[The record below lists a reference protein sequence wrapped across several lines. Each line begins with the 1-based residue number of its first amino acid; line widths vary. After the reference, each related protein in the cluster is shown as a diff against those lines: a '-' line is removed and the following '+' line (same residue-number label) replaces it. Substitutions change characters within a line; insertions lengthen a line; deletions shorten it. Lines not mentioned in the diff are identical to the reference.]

1 MINIKEVIQSENAS
15 TSAQAALL
23 LREMKCSTN
32 EKIILDFGELSSCT
46 TWFLNAS
53 VGKYYGEENR
63 KRVQTIGVP
72 QGWKWKIKEAIDLA
86 TNEETRDIHREIV
99 EKLLSE

>member
-1 MINIKEVIQSENAS
+1 MINIKQTIASGNAS
-15 TSAQAALL
+15 TSEQAELL
-23 LREMKCSTN
+23 LQAMKCSTN

-63 KRVQTIGVP
+63 KWVRTINVP
-72 QGWKWKIKEAIDLA
+72 PSWKWKIQEAIDLA
-86 TNEETRDIHREIV
+86 TNEETRDLHREIV

>member
-1 MINIKEVIQSENAS
+1 MINIKQTIASGNAS

-32 EKIILDFGELSSCT
+32 EIIILDFSELSSCT

-53 VGKYYGEENR
+53 IGKYYGEENC
-63 KRVQTIGVP
+63 KLVQTIGVP
-72 QGWKWKIKEAIDLA
+72 QGWKWKIAEAIDLA
-86 TNEETRDIHREIV
+86 TNEETRGLHREIV
-99 EKLLSE
+99 ERLLSE

>member
-1 MINIKEVIQSENAS
+1 MINIKQIIASGNAS

-23 LREMKCSTN
+23 IREMKCSTSA
-32 EKIILDFGELSSCT
+32 KIILDFSELSSCT

-53 VGKYYGEENR
+53 IGKYYGEENR
-63 KRVQTIGVP
+63 KRVQTVGVP

-86 TNEETRDIHREIV
+86 TNEETRDLHRQ
-99 EKLLSE
+99 